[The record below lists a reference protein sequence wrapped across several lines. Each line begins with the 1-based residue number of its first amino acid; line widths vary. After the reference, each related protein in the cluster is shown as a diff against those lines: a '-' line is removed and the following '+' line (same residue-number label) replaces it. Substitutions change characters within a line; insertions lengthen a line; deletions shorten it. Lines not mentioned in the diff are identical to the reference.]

1 MPPVTFPF
9 FVANSECEALELSR
23 ATLVIRKISMK
34 FTPSMLMLG
43 AAVSLGGLTAA
54 AVPTLARAACAA
66 QTSTSC
72 AGKTGACAGQTG
84 ACAGKAAPCAA
95 KCKAN

>member
-1 MPPVTFPF
+1 
-9 FVANSECEALELSR
+9 
-23 ATLVIRKISMK
+23 MK

-54 AVPTLARAACAA
+54 VIPTHARAACTA
-66 QTSTSC
+66 QTN
-72 AGKTGACAGQTG
+72 GACAGKTG

-95 KCKAN
+95 AKCKAN

>member
-9 FVANSECEALELSR
+9 PMPNSECEALELSR

-54 AVPTLARAACAA
+54 VIPTHARAACTA
-66 QTSTSC
+66 QTSSSC
-72 AGKTGACAGQTG
+72 AGKTGACTA
-84 ACAGKAAPCAA
+84 KPAPCAA